1 MPDLPGDICSTLPMS
16 ILYRLAL
23 EPIAQRPDIHHLHF
37 LPGQSSIQLS
47 QTSGILVGFFAGDLT
62 PTFELR
68 RQQNIHSDYL
78 SCELLFL
85 TRTCNGNTI
94 TYYLSFSNVLF
105 LNFLWYRYK
114 QCLSTTRGIF
124 SEEMTEYGTGEIACS
139 IRKWLQITMTTGAS
153 TQTMALWPFLCTIIQ

>member
-1 MPDLPGDICSTLPMS
+1 MPDLPEDICSTLPMS

-23 EPIAQRPDIHHLHF
+23 EPIAQRPDIHRLHF

-47 QTSGILVGFFAGDLT
+47 QTSGVLVVFFAGYLT
-62 PTFELR
+62 PTFGLR

-94 TYYLSFSNVLF
+94 TYYLSFSNVHILS
-105 LNFLWYRYK
+105 FLWYTSNICPQPK
-114 QCLSTTRGIF
+114 
-124 SEEMTEYGTGEIACS
+124 EYLVGRVKLHARLGS
-139 IRKWLQITMTTGAS
+139 GFKS
-153 TQTMALWPFLCTIIQ
+153 P